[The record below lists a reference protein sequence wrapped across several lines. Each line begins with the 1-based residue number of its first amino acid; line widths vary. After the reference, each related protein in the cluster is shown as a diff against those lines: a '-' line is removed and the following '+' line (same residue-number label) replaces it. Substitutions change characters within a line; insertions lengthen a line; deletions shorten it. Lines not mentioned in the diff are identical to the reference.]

1 MRLDETR
8 LYAIT
13 GNLIY
18 GRMLD
23 ILKLSICSKGADI
36 MSRRR
41 CCGLI
46 DDTIVCQTFI
56 PQGQS
61 RWPEVLLQLEELEA
75 IRLKDKVGLDQV
87 ECAASMGVS
96 RATFQRILGVARSK
110 VATALVE
117 GRPIIIRGGNYLIK
131 NRVFKCINCDHV
143 WEVEPCTTG
152 GKHGF
157 EIACPRC
164 GNMKKMRLD
173 NGIEHSCSGG
183 QHGS

>member
-1 MRLDETR
+1 
-8 LYAIT
+8 
-13 GNLIY
+13 
-18 GRMLD
+18 ML
-23 ILKLSICSKGADI
+23 KKGVDT

-61 RWPEVLLQLEELEA
+61 RWPEVLVQLEELEA

-96 RATFQRILGVARSK
+96 RATFQRILGAARSK
-110 VATALVE
+110 ITTALVE
-117 GRPIIIRGGNYLIK
+117 GRPIIIRGGNYVIK
-131 NRVFKCINCDHV
+131 NRVFECVDCGHV
-143 WEVEPCTTG
+143 WEVEPCTAG

-157 EIACPRC
+157 EIACPKC
-164 GNMKKMRLD
+164 GNMNKMRLD
-173 NGIEHSCSGG
+173 TGIVHTCGSG
-183 QHGS
+183 QHGEQGHGGCCRGNS

>member
-1 MRLDETR
+1 
-8 LYAIT
+8 
-13 GNLIY
+13 
-18 GRMLD
+18 
-23 ILKLSICSKGADI
+23 

-61 RWPEVLLQLEELEA
+61 RWPEVLIQLEELEA
-75 IRLKDKVGLDQV
+75 IRLKDKVGLDQA

-96 RATFQRILGVARSK
+96 RATFQRILGAARFK
-110 VATALVE
+110 LATALVE

-131 NRVFKCINCDHV
+131 NRVFECADCGHV
-143 WEVEPCTTG
+143 WEAEPCTVG

-164 GNMKKMRLD
+164 GDMKKRRLD
-173 NGIEHSCSGG
+173 NGDVHTCGGG
-183 QHGS
+183 QHGEHSHGGCCKGNS